1 MIHFSTSDCLY
12 RAHGAYSDPSRMW
25 NDGNL
30 TMVGNTLFVNYDV
43 IGESAD
49 VSSYMTFSC
58 NEDNEPL
65 YWLLLRR
72 KVQ

>member
-1 MIHFSTSDCLY
+1 
-12 RAHGAYSDPSRMW
+12 MW

-58 NEDNEPL
+58 NEDNEV
-65 YWLLLRR
+65 RQTNKQR
-72 KVQ
+72 KGGGK